1 MGPLP
6 FVWSKSCIS
15 LTVNVA
21 PLDAPI
27 LSPFRLITG
36 NRESAQRSR
45 DAKKNHQQ
53 ELESRVQELEAQLA
67 VALGGQTPVPALPSS
82 STPSSLAPSPSVAAP
97 SFSASSST
105 STAPPSP
112 SLAQPAASSATIS
125 PPTNEDLSRRSELE
139 REKVELKTRVTKLE
153 ELVRG
158 LVRMMGQVSVADN
171 NVIEPM
177 SMGGLA
183 ATVETPVVPLVD
195 PSSPGFGT
203 FTPEEFAFAEHLV
216 ANAPFNQGSS
226 LPSPMVSPTRPSPTT
241 DFSFSPPPLDG
252 TNNSF
257 GLTESTPSF
266 DYSTLPVSSP
276 RPLSPD
282 YNEFLNPFT
291 VDENPLADF
300 QFVSDPLAAGPSR
313 RDSSPMSDVSFGS
326 VSSATTLEH
335 SYGHVHSPEASRSK
349 QAQVVSPSS
358 TPWFTLPQQPIASGS
373 RTSSTASTSQPQIYH
388 HTLDRPLPP
397 ALLRRSSSRPGSP
410 MQISPPASPRTL
422 PWLVLSSP
430 SSPRAPPKSPVPRP
444 GTPTHLLRNS
454 STLSM
459 VPSTGAKASL
469 PAQGPTGPSSTSSN
483 ASRGR
488 SSRSALGRGS
498 RHLQRVFSGT
508 AAGPST
514 TTSDASTS
522 SFAASLVPR
531 PALMSRT
538 SSNGSLKS
546 PNAASGP
553 RRPISPLQLGALG
566 LKLTDLMAQH
576 QHQPPTEKMKLVQNE
591 FQGLGMGGLGS
602 PRSVGCY

>member
-1 MGPLP
+1 MSPFPL
-6 FVWSKSCIS
+6 WSNSCRN
-15 LTVNVA
+15 LTVYVA
-21 PLDAPI
+21 PLDAPV
-27 LSPFRLITG
+27 LSPFRHITG

-53 ELESRVQELEAQLA
+53 ELESRVQELESQLA

-82 STPSSLAPSPSVAAP
+82 STSSSSAPPPSVAAP
-97 SFSASSST
+97 SSSASSST
-105 STAPPSP
+105 SAAPPTSYVVQ
-112 SLAQPAASSATIS
+112 SAASSATIS
-125 PPTNEDLSRRSELE
+125 PPTNEDLSSRLELQ
-139 REKVELKTRVTKLE
+139 RENVELKTRVTKLE

-183 ATVETPVVPLVD
+183 APVETPIAPSVD
-195 PSSPGFGT
+195 APPGFGT

-216 ANAPFNQGSS
+216 ANASLNQGSS
-226 LPSPMVSPTRPSPTT
+226 LPSPMVSPTQSSPTT

-276 RPLSPD
+276 RPFSPD

-291 VDENPLADF
+291 VDENPLANF
-300 QFVSDPLAAGPSR
+300 QFVSDSIAAGPSR

-335 SYGHVHSPEASRSK
+335 SYGHVDSPEAGSSK
-349 QAQVVSPSS
+349 QARAVPSSS
-358 TPWFTLPQQPIASGS
+358 TPWVNLSHQPIVSGS

-388 HTLDRPLPP
+388 HTLDRPLPS

-430 SSPRAPPKSPVPRP
+430 SSPRALPKSPVPRP
-444 GTPTHLLRNS
+444 GTPTHLLRTS

-459 VPSTGAKASL
+459 VPSTGAKSSL
-469 PAQGPTGPSSTSSN
+469 PAQGPTGPSVTSSD

-508 AAGPST
+508 AAGPSA

-522 SFAASLVPR
+522 SSAASLVPG

-538 SSNGSLKS
+538 SSNSSLKGS
-546 PNAASGP
+546 NATSGP
-553 RRPISPLQLGALG
+553 RRPISPLQLGVLG